1 MINKHQR
8 KVKQTLTLKDIYS
21 YLKLQNNIQKLE
33 QLEILKEVVYNLYLV
48 ADTYC
53 SSNPH
58 QVTQA
63 GFAGAVV
70 GTKVNGGSWSQA
82 FSSGV
87 KGAIAGAV
95 TAGVGEYAKGLEAFQ
110 KIMVQSGASGISSEI
125 MGGSFKDGFKMG
137 LVTASARYLYKNT
150 MGYKAPIKG
159 AHKLANEYGQYIEK
173 NGVPNNLNI
182 NVFGTNTS
190 QLTGNFFSDFFK
202 QGGALS
208 RVAQYIPGAN
218 AVSRLHDHY
227 QIWFDKLA
235 GGVQNSWTRTILNVP
250 AMIPATVISYGAL
263 ASDHTYLINQNRRKK

>member
-70 GTKVNGGSWSQA
+70 GTKVNGGSWSQT
-82 FSSGV
+82 FSNGV

-137 LVTASARYLYKNT
+137 LVTSSARYLYESVVK
-150 MGYKAPIKG
+150 YKATWESGGDAVNKTVSDAGIKG
-159 AHKLANEYGQYIEK
+159 ANNIGTYGKVDK
-173 NGVPNNLNI
+173 NSWFGEGGRVSRALNQVPGV
-182 NVFGTNTS
+182 
-190 QLTGNFFSDFFK
+190 
-202 QGGALS
+202 
-208 RVAQYIPGAN
+208 N
-218 AVSRLHDHY
+218 AVAGFHDNM
-227 QIWFDKLA
+227 QVWFDTVTKSSD
-235 GGVQNSWTRTILNVP
+235 GVLRSVMNIP
-250 AMIPATVISYGAL
+250 AMIPAVAVTYSAL
-263 ASDHTYLINQNRRKK
+263 AFEHRNAIIIYRNIKERSR